1 MEYSLSLLLHR
12 AENALD
18 EFLQN
23 LPNRAVAV
31 VLRALTMPL
40 GRRWDKP
47 HDDLSR
53 SLARAISTDSPV
65 RSKLLESVWT
75 TNGEGNVEN
84 PVARYN
90 GLLKDY
96 EKAESLYRKV
106 TKAYAKGQLPMTALH
121 PEERFEEALK
131 ADIFSKEEAD
141 FMRQYETVVLEM
153 LTVDDFPFDA
163 FASNKSTVI
172 DHNPA

>member
-1 MEYSLSLLLHR
+1 
-12 AENALD
+12 
-18 EFLQN
+18 
-23 LPNRAVAV
+23 
-31 VLRALTMPL
+31 MPL

-47 HDDLSR
+47 HDDLAR
-53 SLARAISTDSPV
+53 SVARAVSTDSAV
-65 RSKLLESVWT
+65 RGKLLNSVWT
-75 TNGEGNVEN
+75 TNEEGTVEN
-84 PVARYN
+84 PVALYN

-96 EKAESLYRKV
+96 DKAEALYRKV

-141 FMRQYETVVLEM
+141 FMRRYEETVLEM

-163 FASNKSTVI
+163 FAANKDTVI